1 MNENRS
7 QSSETENTTSEEN
20 VLLPAPAQDEAP
32 TTSQSA
38 SARKIG
44 ASNGSPTSTLNENGV
59 SGYRIIDMAILSIMF
74 KMLPC
79 KECFDR
85 ELTLVDDITQRM
97 GCASCLAL
105 QCNTCGWTET
115 FYTSERVGHYFQ
127 VNRRMVYAMRSI
139 GCGLSAMKRFC
150 TTMNMPPP
158 VGTKPY
164 ASHTKAILRAAKDVA
179 EMSTND
185 AAKEIHNSKTQNAKE
200 IVKTAVS
207 CDGTWQRR
215 GFSSL
220 HGCVTAISMETGK
233 VLDVEPLSKVCQQCK
248 KHEADEET
256 VENRLWKTEHAPK
269 CKANY
274 IVVLHQLWSLK
285 ELSEFLTDQSALIIF
300 IIMNFM
306 EMETVRVLVL
316 FKISIKKIMMW
327 LKKRKNVLDTS
338 KNALGQHYEN

>member
-1 MNENRS
+1 MRKG
-7 QSSETENTTSEEN
+7 ETENTTSEEN
-20 VLLPAPAQDEAP
+20 VLLPAAAQDEAP

-44 ASNGSPTSTLNENGV
+44 ASNGSPTSTINENGV

-79 KECFDR
+79 KECFDC

-97 GCASCLAL
+97 GYASCLAL
-105 QCNTCGWTET
+105 QCKTCGWTET

-164 ASHTKAILRAAKDVA
+164 ARHTKAILRAAKDVA

-248 KHEADEET
+248 KHEGDEET
-256 VENRLWKTEHAPK
+256 AENRLWKTENAPK

-274 IVVLHQLWSLK
+274 SGSAPAMEPEGAKRIFNRSVSTHNLHYNEFYGDGDSKSFSAVQNIYKEDYDVVK
-285 ELSEFLTDQSALIIF
+285 E
-300 IIMNFM
+300 
-306 EMETVRVLVL
+306 
-316 FKISIKKIMMW
+316 KKECVGHVQ
-327 LKKRKNVLDTS
+327 KR
-338 KNALGQHYEN
+338 LGQHYEN